1 MSEIHN
7 RILDST
13 KKEVEETRVRE
24 RRKEPRRKEENQGTL
39 LLSSGRSWPNG
50 QKSIQAL
57 TQDISTGGIRI
68 LCDVRVPINTGVKIK
83 LALSRT
89 HKLLNLEGQVRWINP
104 VYEEELFEMG
114 IEFIHVSPQKAMLL
128 LKHVY
133 GDTRSFDF
141 D

>member
-1 MSEIHN
+1 
-7 RILDST
+7 
-13 KKEVEETRVRE
+13 
-24 RRKEPRRKEENQGTL
+24 
-39 LLSSGRSWPNG
+39 
-50 QKSIQAL
+50 
-57 TQDISTGGIRI
+57 
-68 LCDVRVPINTGVKIK
+68 VPIHTNVKIK

-89 HKLLNLEGQVRWINP
+89 HKLLNLEGQVRWVNP
-104 VYEEELFEMG
+104 VYEDQLFEMG